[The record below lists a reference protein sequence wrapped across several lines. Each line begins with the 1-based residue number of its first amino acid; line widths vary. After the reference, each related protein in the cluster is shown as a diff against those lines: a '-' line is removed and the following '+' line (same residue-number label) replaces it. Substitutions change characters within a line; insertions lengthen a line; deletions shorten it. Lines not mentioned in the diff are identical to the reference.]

1 MKTKKYIL
9 TETGEVRHPKEGE
22 YFINKLGYIAYAHVN
37 FGSDYPILKLGIV
50 EEEWMP
56 KENET
61 AWYPQ
66 LYTKEVAEL
75 FWSGSKMNR
84 NMLELGLIFPTKEL
98 AEARLKEVIEFLKGE
113 KSC

>member
-9 TETGEVRHPKEGE
+9 TPTGEVRPPKCYE
-22 YFINKLGYIAYAHVN
+22 YYLYNGNPKMAAWNYENG
-37 FGSDYPILKLGIV
+37 YPILKLGIV

-61 AWYPQ
+61 AWYPR

-98 AEARLKEVIEFLKGE
+98 AEIRLKEVLNFLKVS
-113 KSC
+113 KK